1 MIINGI
7 SAVIALEYI
16 SHGLKKRYK
25 GQRGMVLFLA
35 GCTAY
40 FFAVTMLN
48 HYTRFEGLLGLC
60 YGIILYGYC
69 VLAAEGKKMDFFL
82 LSVVWVL
89 IAFIS
94 AYVMF
99 AIWGLVTGEML
110 GQLIVT
116 NSREHLYF
124 ALAAGALRFSFGR
137 MALAVY
143 RRRQHEKLLAE
154 DCMLVLIFLV
164 FFLLILFMFRLEEGR
179 LEQRERYYLSLWIL
193 GGIFLVLLLLGG
205 FYQLLGKYRL
215 EKMAE
220 EYQEESQ
227 RRQEEQIHDLY
238 RIGREANRMRH
249 DMSAKLS
256 VVYMQMKKG
265 AYEDAE
271 KSLKKLGAEWGEYL
285 EIPDDTG
292 NEGLNA
298 ALIKSIHEC
307 REKGIRF
314 HYAVL
319 GNVNGIDS
327 LDMGN
332 LVHNLLQNGI
342 EACSRQG
349 QEREMEIVVRRDRD
363 MIEIEMDNTAQEYV
377 LKKNPLLKTSKKE
390 KEKHG
395 FGMESIREIVERYHG
410 NYELWEE
417 KGHFFQRI
425 TLKIKCEQAGHD
437 TERV

>member
-1 MIINGI
+1 M
-7 SAVIALEYI
+7 AL
-16 SHGLKKRYK
+16 
-25 GQRGMVLFLA
+25 FCA

-40 FFAVTMLN
+40 FFVVTILN

-60 YGIILYGYC
+60 YGMILYGYC
-69 VLAAEGKKMDFFL
+69 LLAAEGKKSDFFL
-82 LSVVWVL
+82 LSAGWVL

-99 AIWGLVTGEML
+99 ALWGLVTGEKL
-110 GQLIVT
+110 GQLLVT

-124 ALAAGALRFSFGR
+124 ALAAGALRFSLGR
-137 MALAVY
+137 IVLAVY

-154 DCMLVLIFLV
+154 DWMMALIFLV
-164 FFLLILFMFRLEEGR
+164 FFLLILFMFRLEEGG
-179 LEQRERYYLSLWIL
+179 LGQRERYYLSLWIL
-193 GGIFLVLLLLGG
+193 GGIFSVLLLLGG

-215 EKMAE
+215 ERMAE

-238 RIGREANRMRH
+238 QIGREANRMRH
-249 DMSAKLS
+249 DMSAKLN
-256 VVYMQMKKG
+256 VVYAQMKKG

-271 KSLKKLGAEWGEYL
+271 NSLKKLGAEWGNYL

-319 GNVNGIDS
+319 GNVEGIDS

-342 EACSRQG
+342 EACSRQE
-349 QEREMEIVVRRDRD
+349 QEKEMEIVVRRDGD
-363 MIEIEMDNTAQEYV
+363 VIEIEMDNTAQESV
-377 LKKNPLLKTSKKE
+377 LKKNPLLQTSKRE

-410 NYELWEE
+410 SYELWEE
-417 KGHFFQRI
+417 GGRLLQRI
-425 TLKIKCEQAGHD
+425 TLKTK
-437 TERV
+437 

>member
-1 MIINGI
+1 
-7 SAVIALEYI
+7 
-16 SHGLKKRYK
+16 
-25 GQRGMVLFLA
+25 
-35 GCTAY
+35 
-40 FFAVTMLN
+40 
-48 HYTRFEGLLGLC
+48 
-60 YGIILYGYC
+60 
-69 VLAAEGKKMDFFL
+69 MDFFL

-193 GGIFLVLLLLGG
+193 GGIFWYCCCWEVSIN
-205 FYQLLGKYRL
+205 FWESIDWK
-215 EKMAE
+215 KMAE

-271 KSLKKLGAEWGEYL
+271 KSLK
-285 EIPDDTG
+285 
-292 NEGLNA
+292 N
-298 ALIKSIHEC
+298 
-307 REKGIRF
+307 
-314 HYAVL
+314 
-319 GNVNGIDS
+319 
-327 LDMGN
+327 
-332 LVHNLLQNGI
+332 
-342 EACSRQG
+342 
-349 QEREMEIVVRRDRD
+349 
-363 MIEIEMDNTAQEYV
+363 
-377 LKKNPLLKTSKKE
+377 
-390 KEKHG
+390 
-395 FGMESIREIVERYHG
+395 
-410 NYELWEE
+410 
-417 KGHFFQRI
+417 
-425 TLKIKCEQAGHD
+425 
-437 TERV
+437 

>member
-1 MIINGI
+1 MEGGCVKIIGNLIINGI

-271 KSLKKLGAEWGEYL
+271 KSLKKLGAEWGG
-285 EIPDDTG
+285 ISGNTG
-292 NEGLNA
+292 
-298 ALIKSIHEC
+298 
-307 REKGIRF
+307 
-314 HYAVL
+314 
-319 GNVNGIDS
+319 
-327 LDMGN
+327 
-332 LVHNLLQNGI
+332 
-342 EACSRQG
+342 
-349 QEREMEIVVRRDRD
+349 
-363 MIEIEMDNTAQEYV
+363 
-377 LKKNPLLKTSKKE
+377 
-390 KEKHG
+390 
-395 FGMESIREIVERYHG
+395 
-410 NYELWEE
+410 
-417 KGHFFQRI
+417 
-425 TLKIKCEQAGHD
+425 
-437 TERV
+437 